1 MIAVQ
6 ALQARPASSVVTH
19 PTFFLVGA
27 SRCGTTS
34 LWQYLRQHPDIHM
47 PSSIVGKEP
56 SFFCDLT
63 PPWAEDYRTY
73 DRYLSLF
80 EKGARSAAVGDAST
94 SYLASP
100 ESAGRIAEKYPD
112 ARIVIILRNPVD
124 RAFSLYR
131 FLCFWGMES
140 APTFEK
146 ALAREPRRLDNE
158 AFKRETQ
165 LLYYCFLYYNSG
177 LFSAQIERYFAM
189 FPRDRIRIVL
199 YDDLKKDGLRVAQD
213 LYRFL
218 SVNPGFEPEV
228 GVHNQSEFPASVR
241 LQRLLC
247 GMWNGSPLCP
257 RQPIRRR
264 DQLHLPVAIGMNLL
278 LGKYR
283 RTKMRP
289 ETRRMLTDRFRA
301 DVQKTGALIGRNLD
315 AWTQDRKG
323 R

>member
-1 MIAVQ
+1 MIAVEP
-6 ALQARPASSVVTH
+6 LQAAPAPTAVVH

-34 LWQYLRQHPDIHM
+34 LWQYLRQHPEIHM

-56 SFFCDLT
+56 SYFCDLT
-63 PPWAEDYRTY
+63 PPWADGYRTY
-73 DRYLSLF
+73 ERYLSLF
-80 EKGARSAAVGDAST
+80 EKGGRSAAVGDAST

-100 ESAGRIAEKYPD
+100 ESAARIAEKYPD

-140 APTFEK
+140 APSFER
-146 ALAREPRRLDNE
+146 ALALEPRRLDNE
-158 AFKRETQ
+158 QFKRETQ

-177 LFSAQIERYFAM
+177 LFSAQIERYFAL
-189 FPRDRIRIVL
+189 FPRERVRVIL
-199 YDDLKKDGLRVAQD
+199 YDDLKKDALGTAQE

-218 SVNPGFEPEV
+218 QVNPEFEPEV
-228 GVHNQSEFPASVR
+228 GVHNKSEFPASVR

-247 GMWNGSPLCP
+247 GMWNGNALRP
-257 RQPIRRR
+257 RQPMRRR
-264 DQLHLPVAIGMNLL
+264 DKLHLPVAIGINLL

-283 RTKMRP
+283 RTRMRP
-289 ETRRMLTDRFRA
+289 ETRRLLTQRFRS
-301 DVQKTGALIGRNLD
+301 DVEKTAALIGRNLD
-315 AWTQDRKG
+315 AWTQERPG